1 MPVLQTHAVVLV
13 MRRGTPTR
21 TPAENHCRPPWSMS
35 MSIVGCRWRMCYGM
49 QWPPRCKRQTDEWK
63 KIIQFVCPSLTP
75 PSLASLSVCL
85 PQACLWLQTACRRT
99 DACSH
104 HTLEV
109 VVVEVLT
116 ASAAIRFDR
125 FNPRTRGKVSSS
137 IPSVWKGKAKC
148 GYTAMGRCWEAYPS
162 NPCFRGTMDFSLL
175 SSLQP
180 SRRRRSSAG
189 GGSADNIECHH
200 YIEQIFV
207 TNAGVELQFR
217 H

>member
-1 MPVLQTHAVVLV
+1 MVCSGLHAV
-13 MRRGTPTR
+13 
-21 TPAENHCRPPWSMS
+21 ND
-35 MSIVGCRWRMCYGM
+35 
-49 QWPPRCKRQTDEWK
+49 RQTNRTKFYPMRLSVVD
-63 KIIQFVCPSLTP
+63 PSLT
-75 PSLASLSVCL
+75 ASLSVCL

-148 GYTAMGRCWEAYPS
+148 GYTAMGRCWEVS
-162 NPCFRGTMDFSLL
+162 IESLFSGHDGFL
-175 SSLQP
+175 SPLISP
-180 SRRRRSSAG
+180 AVTASSIVGRRWKCR
-189 GGSADNIECHH
+189 
-200 YIEQIFV
+200 
-207 TNAGVELQFR
+207 
-217 H
+217 

>member
-1 MPVLQTHAVVLV
+1 

-148 GYTAMGRCWEAYPS
+148 GYTAMGRCWEVS
-162 NPCFRGTMDFSLL
+162 IESLFSGHDGFL
-175 SSLQP
+175 SPLISP
-180 SRRRRSSAG
+180 AVTASSIVGRRWKCR
-189 GGSADNIECHH
+189 
-200 YIEQIFV
+200 
-207 TNAGVELQFR
+207 
-217 H
+217 